1 MVGVKFTMTN
11 QRAIILEYLK
21 KNYTHPSVQEIF
33 GFVKN
38 KLPQISKKTVY
49 SNLQFLC
56 NEGLIQDV
64 RVKGVQRYE
73 PRSNP
78 HHHLICRK
86 CGRIMDIHS
95 EELLSHAIKVGKTSK
110 NFYVES
116 TTINFYGICKK
127 CKEGKKNERKE

>member
-1 MVGVKFTMTN
+1 MVGVKFKMTN

-21 KNYTHPSVQEIF
+21 ENYTHPSVEEIF

-38 KLPQISKKTVY
+38 KLPRISKKTVY

-56 NEGLIQDV
+56 NEGFIQDV

-73 PRSNP
+73 PKSNP

-86 CGRIMDIHS
+86 CGKIIDIHS
-95 EELLSHAIKVGKTSK
+95 EELSSHAIKVGKTLR
-110 NFYVES
+110 NFFVEF
-116 TTINFYGICKK
+116 TDINFYGICKK
-127 CKEGKKNERKE
+127 CKEGN

>member
-1 MVGVKFTMTN
+1 MVGVKFKLTN

-21 KNYTHPSVQEIF
+21 ENYTHPSVEEIF

-38 KLPQISKKTVY
+38 KLPRISKKTVY

-73 PRSNP
+73 PQSNP

-86 CGRIMDIHS
+86 CGKIMDKQS
-95 EELLSHAIKVGKTSK
+95 EELLSHAMKVRQTIK

-116 TTINFYGICKK
+116 ININFYGICKK
-127 CKEGKKNERKE
+127 CKEGNKK

>member
-1 MVGVKFTMTN
+1 MVGVKFTLTN
-11 QRAIILEYLK
+11 QRAIILDYLTV
-21 KNYTHPSVQEIF
+21 NYHHPSVEEIF
-33 GFVKN
+33 SFVKK
-38 KLPQISKKTVY
+38 KLPRISKKTVY

-73 PRSNP
+73 PKSNP

-86 CGRIMDIHS
+86 CGKIIDLHS
-95 EELLSHAIKVGKTSK
+95 EELVSHATNVGKTIK

-116 TTINFYGICKK
+116 TNINFYGLCKK
-127 CKEGKKNERKE
+127 CNEGKKK

>member
-1 MVGVKFTMTN
+1 MVGFKFKMTN
-11 QRAIILEYLK
+11 QRVIILDYLK
-21 KNYTHPSVQEIF
+21 ENYNHPSVEEIF

-38 KLPQISKKTVY
+38 KLPRISKKTVY

-73 PRSNP
+73 PQSNP

-86 CGRIMDIHS
+86 CGKILDIQS
-95 EELLSHAIKVGKTSK
+95 EELLSHAMKVGKTFR
-110 NFYVES
+110 NFFVES
-116 TTINFYGICKK
+116 TDINFYGICKK
-127 CKEGKKNERKE
+127 CKEGNKNE

>member
-1 MVGVKFTMTN
+1 MFEANFKLTN

-21 KNYTHPSVQEIF
+21 ENYTHPSVQEIF
-33 GFVKN
+33 GFVKK
-38 KLPQISKKTVY
+38 KLPQTSKKTVY

-73 PRSNP
+73 PKSNP

-86 CGRIMDIHS
+86 CGKIMDIQS
-95 EELLSHAIKVGKTSK
+95 EELLSHAMKVGKTLR
-110 NFYVES
+110 NFFVES
-116 TTINFYGICKK
+116 TDINFYGICKK
-127 CKEGKKNERKE
+127 CKEGN

>member
-1 MVGVKFTMTN
+1 MAVIKFTLTN
-11 QRAIILEYLK
+11 QRAIILDYLK
-21 KNYTHPSVQEIF
+21 ENYNHPSVEEIF

-38 KLPQISKKTVY
+38 KLPRISKKTVY

-73 PRSNP
+73 PQSNP

-86 CGRIMDIHS
+86 CGKILDIQS
-95 EELLSHAIKVGKTSK
+95 EELLSHAMKVGKTLR
-110 NFYVES
+110 NFFVES
-116 TTINFYGICKK
+116 TDINFYGICKK
-127 CKEGKKNERKE
+127 CKEGNKNE